1 MIFIGRINYKYY
13 KDLFMSKYYSIN
25 KFSKILGVS
34 AQTLRNGDKKGKLHP
49 HHTSSNGYR
58 YYSHEQLNQVMN
70 VKPNLDRIVIGYCRV
85 SSNKQKDDLERQI
98 ENMKLYL
105 TAQGKPF
112 EIISDIGSGINYKK
126 KGLKELMKRI
136 SQNKVDKVVVF
147 YKDRLLRFGFEL
159 VEYIASL
166 YDCDIEIIDHT
177 EKTEQQELVEDL
189 VQIITVFSCKLQGK
203 RANKARKLVKE
214 LIDDGGEEDDKNNS
228 SHADPK

>member
-1 MIFIGRINYKYY
+1 
-13 KDLFMSKYYSIN
+13 MSKYYSIN

-166 YDCDIEIIDHT
+166 YDCNIEIIDHT

>member
-1 MIFIGRINYKYY
+1 
-13 KDLFMSKYYSIN
+13 
-25 KFSKILGVS
+25 
-34 AQTLRNGDKKGKLHP
+34 
-49 HHTSSNGYR
+49 
-58 YYSHEQLNQVMN
+58 MN
-70 VKPNLDRIVIGYCRV
+70 VKPNLDR
-85 SSNKQKDDLERQI
+85 
-98 ENMKLYL
+98 
-105 TAQGKPF
+105 
-112 EIISDIGSGINYKK
+112 
-126 KGLKELMKRI
+126 KELMKRI

-166 YDCDIEIIDHT
+166 YDCDIESIDHT

>member
-1 MIFIGRINYKYY
+1 
-13 KDLFMSKYYSIN
+13 
-25 KFSKILGVS
+25 
-34 AQTLRNGDKKGKLHP
+34 
-49 HHTSSNGYR
+49 
-58 YYSHEQLNQVMN
+58 MN
-70 VKPNLDRIVIGYCRV
+70 VKPNLDR
-85 SSNKQKDDLERQI
+85 
-98 ENMKLYL
+98 
-105 TAQGKPF
+105 
-112 EIISDIGSGINYKK
+112 
-126 KGLKELMKRI
+126 KELMKRI

-177 EKTEQQELVEDL
+177 EKIEQQEIVEDL

-203 RANKARKLVKE
+203 RANKVRKLVKE

>member
-1 MIFIGRINYKYY
+1 
-13 KDLFMSKYYSIN
+13 MSKYYSIN

-70 VKPNLDRIVIGYCRV
+70 VKPNLDRSVIGYCRV

>member
-1 MIFIGRINYKYY
+1 
-13 KDLFMSKYYSIN
+13 MSKYYSIN

-34 AQTLRNGDKKGKLHP
+34 AQTLRNGDKKVKLHP

>member
-1 MIFIGRINYKYY
+1 MKGDFKKYY
-13 KDLFMSKYYSIN
+13 TTGEFAELCGIKKKTLFHYDDIDLFKPEKVM
-25 KFSKILGVS
+25 
-34 AQTLRNGDKKGKLHP
+34 
-49 HHTSSNGYR
+49 SNGYR

>member
-1 MIFIGRINYKYY
+1 MVITVQNV
-13 KDLFMSKYYSIN
+13 LH
-25 KFSKILGVS
+25 LL
-34 AQTLRNGDKKGKLHP
+34 LRNGDKKGKLHP

-70 VKPNLDRIVIGYCRV
+70 VKLNLDRIVIGYCRV

-112 EIISDIGSGINYKK
+112 EIISDIGSGIDYKK

>member
-1 MIFIGRINYKYY
+1 ME
-13 KDLFMSKYYSIN
+13 DLFMSKYYSIN

-70 VKPNLDRIVIGYCRV
+70 VKSNLDRIVIGYCRV

>member
-1 MIFIGRINYKYY
+1 
-13 KDLFMSKYYSIN
+13 
-25 KFSKILGVS
+25 
-34 AQTLRNGDKKGKLHP
+34 
-49 HHTSSNGYR
+49 
-58 YYSHEQLNQVMN
+58 MN
-70 VKPNLDRIVIGYCRV
+70 VKPNLDR
-85 SSNKQKDDLERQI
+85 
-98 ENMKLYL
+98 
-105 TAQGKPF
+105 
-112 EIISDIGSGINYKK
+112 
-126 KGLKELMKRI
+126 KELMKRI

-177 EKTEQQELVEDL
+177 EKIEQQEIVEDL

>member
-1 MIFIGRINYKYY
+1 ME
-13 KDLFMSKYYSIN
+13 DLFMSKYYSIN

-34 AQTLRNGDKKGKLHP
+34 AQTLRNGDKKVKLHP